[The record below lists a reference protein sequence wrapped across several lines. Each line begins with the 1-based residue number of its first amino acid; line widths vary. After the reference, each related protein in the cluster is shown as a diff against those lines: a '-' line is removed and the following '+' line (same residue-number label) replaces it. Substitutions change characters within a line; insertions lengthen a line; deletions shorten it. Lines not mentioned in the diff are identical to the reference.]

1 MKAKV
6 FAAAASIAASIAW
19 PLQAAAGKAH
29 EHGVA
34 QLEVAVE
41 GARISVRFE
50 SPMDNLVGFE
60 HAPRTAA
67 QRDALAGLAKTL
79 ENPLALFAPD
89 EAAGCAVRERRAESP
104 LLGGNA
110 GGGGSGHS
118 DLVYEFALECR
129 DPARLGALEVRALS
143 AFRSLRTVRAQVA
156 GPAGQRTQTLSKKNA
171 VLRLR

>member
-1 MKAKV
+1 MKANA

-19 PLQAAAGKAH
+19 PLHAGAAGKAH

-34 QLEVAVE
+34 QLEVAVD
-41 GARISVRFE
+41 GARVSVRFE

-67 QRDALAGLAKTL
+67 QRTALDGLRKTL
-79 ENPLALFAPD
+79 EDPLALFAPD

-104 LLGGNA
+104 LLDGS
-110 GGGGSGHS
+110 GGSAHS
-118 DLVYEFALECR
+118 DLVYEFALDCR
-129 DPARLGALEVRALS
+129 DPARLGALDVRALS